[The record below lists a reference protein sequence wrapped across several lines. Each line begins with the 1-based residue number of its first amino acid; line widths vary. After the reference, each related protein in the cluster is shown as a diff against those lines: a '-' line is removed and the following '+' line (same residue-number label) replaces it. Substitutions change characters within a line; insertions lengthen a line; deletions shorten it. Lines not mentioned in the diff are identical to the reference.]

1 MRILVL
7 TSSYPKAEGDFSG
20 RFVEDFVVRLSRFYE
35 VEVLTLPSYGVDSLQ
50 ILSGITVRRCNYLYP
65 NSMQCL
71 DAAADLPTLFDS
83 SLSAKLQ
90 IPALLAALF
99 CKAVELGRRADLI
112 CSHWFVP
119 CGLVAALACR
129 FLRIPHLLIEHS
141 AGLHLLRRSFPG
153 RVLLRAISRA
163 TDKVVFVSNE
173 LLGRFKSIVQNLDAT
188 VIPMGVDCSSFAVP
202 IRRKVGKKVLFLGR
216 IARVKGLDVLVE
228 ALAGLEGF
236 ELTVAGDGPERSK
249 IEAKCRWASFLGSVE
264 ADKRRELLAEN
275 DIVVIPSRRLKDGRS
290 EGLPVVCLEA
300 MAAGRIVVAAR
311 VGGLQEVI
319 RHAVN
324 GFLFEPENSLALRKL
339 LAELPGKDLTDVAIN
354 AVSTA
359 ASYDWEVIIARY
371 VRLIKSVLRD
381 E

>member
-1 MRILVL
+1 M
-7 TSSYPKAEGDFSG
+7 
-20 RFVEDFVVRLSRFYE
+20 
-35 VEVLTLPSYGVDSLQ
+35 
-50 ILSGITVRRCNYLYP
+50 
-65 NSMQCL
+65 
-71 DAAADLPTLFDS
+71 
-83 SLSAKLQ
+83 
-90 IPALLAALF
+90 
-99 CKAVELGRRADLI
+99 
-112 CSHWFVP
+112 
-119 CGLVAALACR
+119 
-129 FLRIPHLLIEHS
+129 LIEHS